1 LHDTS
6 SNKENKRLMGTTIS
20 TLDAG
25 QLMATERPTTH
36 QVFLG
41 DATGQQQDLLEREF
55 FGRVVL
61 PNGTVK
67 STNANRMNDLNATVL
82 PYVQR
87 LVERPVHIMDVG
99 ISSGVSTVE
108 WYDQLSGA
116 GVVCEMLASDL
127 TVYASLLTLGSSFG
141 ALIDRH
147 RNILHL
153 DILGRGAP
161 PSATGV
167 QGIFAAAVR
176 LVFRVAMAVDRSLPP
191 LRGQT
196 QEAATGMLLKCEPVS
211 LLTKKMTQQSALQVI
226 EDDLVAGDRPE
237 FKHAFQV
244 IRAANILNRAY
255 FADAT
260 LVQMLNKL
268 KNRLVPEGILIVCR
282 TNDEGINNGTIFRQ
296 VEGGKV
302 QVLTRIGSG
311 SEIEALLPIV

>member
-1 LHDTS
+1 
-6 SNKENKRLMGTTIS
+6 MGTTIS

-25 QLMATERPTTH
+25 RLVAVERPTTH
-36 QVFLG
+36 QVFREN
-41 DATGQQQDLLEREF
+41 ATGQQQDLLEREF

-67 STNANRMNDLNATVL
+67 STNANRMNDLNAAAL

-87 LVERPVHIMDVG
+87 LVERPVQIMDVG

-108 WYDQLSGA
+108 WYEQLRGA
-116 GVVCEMLASDL
+116 GIVCEMLATDL
-127 TVYASLLTLGSSFG
+127 TIYASLLSLGSSFG
-141 ALIDRH
+141 AVIDRH

-176 LVFRVAMAVDRSLPP
+176 LAFRAAMAVDRSLPP

-196 QEAATGMLLKCEPVS
+196 QEAATGMLLKCEPIS
-211 LLTKKMTQQSALQVI
+211 LLTKKMKQQNALRVI

-237 FKHAFQV
+237 FKHAFHV

-268 KNRLVPEGILIVCR
+268 GNRLKPNGVLIVCR
-282 TNDEGINNGTIFRQ
+282 TNDEGVNHGTIFRQ
-296 VEGGKV
+296 VEGGKF
-302 QVLTRIGSG
+302 QVLSRIGSG
-311 SEIEALLPIV
+311 SEIEDLLTMG

>member
-1 LHDTS
+1 
-6 SNKENKRLMGTTIS
+6 MGTTIS

-25 QLMATERPTTH
+25 PLVAVKRPTTH
-36 QVFLG
+36 QVFRG
-41 DATGQQQDLLEREF
+41 NATGQQQDLLEREF

-67 STNANRMNDLNATVL
+67 STNANRMNDLNAAAL
-82 PYVQR
+82 PYVQQ
-87 LVERPVHIMDVG
+87 LVERPAQIMDVG

-108 WYDQLSGA
+108 WYEQLSGA
-116 GVVCEMLASDL
+116 GVVCEMLATDL
-127 TVYASLLTLGSSFG
+127 TIYASLLTLGSSFG
-141 ALIDRH
+141 AVIDRH

-176 LVFRVAMAVDRSLPP
+176 LAFRAAMAVDRSLPP

-196 QEAATGMLLKCEPVS
+196 QEAATGMLLRCEPVS
-211 LLTKKMTQQSALQVI
+211 LLTKKMTQQNALQVI
-226 EDDLVAGDRPE
+226 EDDLVAGDKPE
-237 FKHAFQV
+237 FKHAFHV

-260 LVQMLNKL
+260 LVQMLKKL
-268 KNRLVPEGILIVCR
+268 GNRLKPSGVLIVCR
-282 TNDEGINNGTIFRQ
+282 TNDEGVNHGTIFRQ
-296 VEGGKV
+296 VEGGKF
-302 QVLTRIGSG
+302 QVLTRIGNG
-311 SEIEALLPIV
+311 SEVEALLSVV

>member
-1 LHDTS
+1 
-6 SNKENKRLMGTTIS
+6 MGTTLS
-20 TLDAG
+20 TLDGVPLVAI
-25 QLMATERPTTH
+25 ERPTTQ
-36 QVFLG
+36 QVFRG
-41 DATGQQQDLLEREF
+41 NAAGEQQDLLEREF

-67 STNANRMNDLNATVL
+67 STNANRMNDLNSAAL

-87 LVERPVHIMDVG
+87 FSERPVQIMDVG

-108 WYDQLSGA
+108 WYEQLSDA
-116 GVVCEMLASDL
+116 GVVCELVATDL

-161 PSATGV
+161 PSAKGV

-176 LVFRVAMAVDRSLPP
+176 LAFRAAMTVDRSLAP

-196 QEAATGMLLKCEPVS
+196 QESAKGMLLKCEPVS
-211 LLTKKMTQQSALQVI
+211 LLTRKMTKQNSLRVI
-226 EDDLVAGDRPE
+226 EDDLAAGDKPE
-237 FKHAFQV
+237 FVQAFHV
-244 IRAANILNRAY
+244 VRAANILNRAY

-260 LVQMLNKL
+260 LLQMLSKL
-268 KNRLVPEGILIVCR
+268 TNRLKPNGVLIVCR
-282 TNDEGINNGTIFRQ
+282 TNDEGINNGTIFRL
-296 VEGGKV
+296 VEAGRF
-302 QVLTRIGSG
+302 QVLNRIGSG
-311 SEIEALLPIV
+311 SEIEDLLPTI

>member
-1 LHDTS
+1 
-6 SNKENKRLMGTTIS
+6 MGTTIS

-25 QLMATERPTTH
+25 RLVAAERPTTH
-36 QVFLG
+36 QVFRG
-41 DATGQQQDLLEREF
+41 NATGQQQDLLEREF

-67 STNANRMNDLNATVL
+67 STNANRMNDLNAAAL

-87 LVERPVHIMDVG
+87 LAERPVQIMDVG

-108 WYDQLSGA
+108 WYEQLSGA
-116 GVVCEMLASDL
+116 GIVCEMLATDL
-127 TVYASLLTLGSSFG
+127 TIYASLLTLGSSFG
-141 ALIDRH
+141 AVIDRH

-167 QGIFAAAVR
+167 QGIFAAAIR
-176 LVFRVAMAVDRSLPP
+176 LAFRAAMAVDRSLPP
-191 LRGQT
+191 LLGQT
-196 QEAATGMLLKCEPVS
+196 QEAATGMLLKCEPIS
-211 LLTKKMTQQSALQVI
+211 LLTKKMKQQNALQVI

-237 FKHAFQV
+237 FKHAFHV

-268 KNRLVPEGILIVCR
+268 KNRLMAEGILMVCR
-282 TNDEGINNGTIFRQ
+282 TNDEGINNGTIFRLVGSGNFQ
-296 VEGGKV
+296 I
-302 QVLTRIGSG
+302 LTRIGSG
-311 SEIEALLPIV
+311 SEIEDLLPIV